1 MMWFAGNEENI
12 IRTLLDHSGHLG
24 PFGDE
29 LRRFGKE
36 TRVYLFVF
44 V

>member
-12 IRTLLDHSGHLG
+12 IRTLLDHFRYLG
-24 PFGDE
+24 PCGDE

-36 TRVYLFVF
+36 T
-44 V
+44 